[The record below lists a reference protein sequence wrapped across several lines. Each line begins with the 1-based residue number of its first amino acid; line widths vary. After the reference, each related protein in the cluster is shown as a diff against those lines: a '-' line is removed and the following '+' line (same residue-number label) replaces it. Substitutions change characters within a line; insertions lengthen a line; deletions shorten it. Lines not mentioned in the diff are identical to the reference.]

1 MRIGWEV
8 FTSARPNRTFLS
20 LMLREAGVTLKVF
33 TGTESQE
40 GRMESTSNAI
50 GKM

>member
-1 MRIGWEV
+1 MRIGCEV
-8 FTSARPNRTFLS
+8 STSTRPNRTFFG
-20 LMLREAGVTLKVF
+20 LMLRETGVTLKVF

-40 GRMESTSNAI
+40 GRIESTSDAI